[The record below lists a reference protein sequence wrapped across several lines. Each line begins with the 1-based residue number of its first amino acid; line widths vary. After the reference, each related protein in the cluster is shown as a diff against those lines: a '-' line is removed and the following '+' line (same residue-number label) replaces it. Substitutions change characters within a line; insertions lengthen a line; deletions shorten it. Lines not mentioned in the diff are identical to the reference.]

1 MSIDSDPPPIH
12 LYKERWLVVFVVTL
26 LQIASSIM
34 WMSFP
39 SIANIAAVYYNVD
52 LDAVNWLTDVT
63 YLVHFACIFP
73 GMWLLNTY
81 GMLPV
86 VYIVNGCAIIGGGIR
101 LFGTFEFV
109 PNVYRFPITM
119 VGQIIASITFPLLM
133 LLPTHIS
140 QSWFPDRQRAM
151 STSITSM
158 STYIGGM
165 IGGLLGPY
173 LSSKP
178 SELYVMNG
186 VYCVTTIAIGIVGFT
201 IRHNAPP
208 TPPYIVSL
216 NPSDKHTLSFIKNL
230 KTKYAAIFSALIQ
243 GTGAFVS
250 PLITYVIGKRKCYDE
265 IVKIFLAIE
274 ILLSIAVSLVM
285 RLENMEIAI
294 GILGTL
300 LGIIAF
306 TATPICLE
314 LSVETCYPTNEGIAG
329 SFFWISSQIQSAVIF
344 PVMTASAPPL
354 SQYRF
359 KRETCTLDGSVK
371 AFDLTYSTLAAI
383 GFFILQMVAV
393 LIWCRPKYKRME
405 AEKLSTIKSPS
416 VKTIQSMII
425 MQIDNMEAVIAIL
438 AAMLG
443 MVTFPVCMELGSNIF
458 SGPPLQLKRFKLQT
472 CLIND
477 NSEAYDLIYS
487 CLVALGLFTIE
498 LIALVIWCE
507 PKYNRIKAKKLV
519 AKDQLALKSKKEE
532 KRTTIRF

>member
-1 MSIDSDPPPIH
+1 MKTSATAPVMSIDSDPPPIH
-12 LYKERWLVVFVVTL
+12 LYKERWLVVIAVTL

-63 YLVHFACIFP
+63 YLVYVACIFP

-86 VYIVNGCAIIGGGIR
+86 VYVVNGCAIIGGGIR

-133 LLPTHIS
+133 LLPTQIS
-140 QSWFPDRQRAM
+140 QSWFPDGQRAM

-165 IGGLLGPY
+165 IGGLLAPY
-173 LSSKP
+173 LSPKP

-186 VYCVTTIAIGIVGFT
+186 VYSVATIAIGILGFT
-201 IRHNAPP
+201 IRHSAPP

-216 NPSDKHTLSFIKNL
+216 NPSDKHTLSLNENL
-230 KTKYAAIFSALIQ
+230 KTILKNRHVLLLAIAGGGIFGSLPIMFLTITEQLLCPAGYSNEYAAIFSALIQ

-285 RLENMEIAI
+285 RLENMEIVI
-294 GILGTL
+294 GLLGTL

-314 LSVETCYPTNEGIAG
+314 LSVETCYPINEGIAG
-329 SFFWISSQIQSAVIF
+329 SFFWISSQIQNAVIF
-344 PVMTASAPPL
+344 PIMTASAPPL
-354 SQYRF
+354 SLDEF
-359 KRETCTLDGSVK
+359 KHETCTLGGNVK
-371 AFDLTYSTLAAI
+371 AFDLTCNNIAS
-383 GFFILQMVAV
+383 V
-393 LIWCRPKYKRME
+393 LVNNAC
-405 AEKLSTIKSPS
+405 
-416 VKTIQSMII
+416 V
-425 MQIDNMEAVIAIL
+425 
-438 AAMLG
+438 
-443 MVTFPVCMELGSNIF
+443 
-458 SGPPLQLKRFKLQT
+458 
-472 CLIND
+472 
-477 NSEAYDLIYS
+477 
-487 CLVALGLFTIE
+487 
-498 LIALVIWCE
+498 
-507 PKYNRIKAKKLV
+507 
-519 AKDQLALKSKKEE
+519 
-532 KRTTIRF
+532 